1 MMVDQPE
8 RPCQAFAVA
17 IKECVVLEA
26 KCVIDDLVKNG
37 KGKIVYKDGS
47 YYEGYFLNNEI
58 EG

>member
-1 MMVDQPE
+1 MTYE
-8 RPCQAFAVA
+8 GSF
-17 IKECVVLEA
+17 LEGR
-26 KCVIDDLVKNG
+26 KNG